1 MLQQEDFAWFY
12 VTADRHFS
20 NSQVSLFTKI
30 CLNSFSNQILSW
42 ALTLLGC
49 LEIMLWESV
58 FSLFLLL
65 KHGQAWRQFTWSPR
79 WRREQVRRRQL
90 GGGEGRGAVKVRP
103 EFSESADYLMARSWA
118 RDNLTCAT
126 HKTSSFLALLQMLQR
141 RAVLWWLLM
150 IKSQVIYFFFDQHSS

>member
-1 MLQQEDFAWFY
+1 MRVCFLTFFAP
-12 VTADRHFS
+12 
-20 NSQVSLFTKI
+20 K
-30 CLNSFSNQILSW
+30 
-42 ALTLLGC
+42 
-49 LEIMLWESV
+49 
-58 FSLFLLL
+58 
-65 KHGQAWRQFTWSPR
+65 TWSGLAPVHLISQMKER
-79 WRREQVRRRQL
+79 AGEEETV
-90 GGGEGRGAVKVRP
+90 GGGGGRGAVKVRL